1 MCLKW
6 WFSARGHMY
15 LLQRIFGNILHI
27 FGCHNLG
34 RGGVLLV
41 SSGQRRGML
50 PNSQQHTWQHPQ
62 QSIFWTQISIMLKL
76 RNLGL
81 NKRVSTCILC
91 RKLFTFY
98 MKIYPVKIYLCLLSF
113 KSCPKIIYL
122 IEFWHSA
129 QHNKFLFIL
138 KNHYSTFF
146 SIFIKQGNIK
156 QQFK

>member
-1 MCLKW
+1 MCLKQ
-6 WFSARGHMY
+6 WFSARGHVY
-15 LLQRIFGNILHI
+15 LVHRIFGNILHI
-27 FGCHNLG
+27 FCCHNWG
-34 RGGVLLV
+34 SGGVLLV

-50 PNSQQHTWQHPQ
+50 LNILQHTWQHPQ
-62 QSIFWTQISIMLKL
+62 QSTFWPQISIMLKL

-81 NKRVSTCILC
+81 KKNSTCILC

-113 KSCPKIIYL
+113 KSFPKVICL
-122 IEFWHSA
+122 IEFWNSA
-129 QHNKFLFIL
+129 QM
-138 KNHYSTFF
+138 KNHYSAFF